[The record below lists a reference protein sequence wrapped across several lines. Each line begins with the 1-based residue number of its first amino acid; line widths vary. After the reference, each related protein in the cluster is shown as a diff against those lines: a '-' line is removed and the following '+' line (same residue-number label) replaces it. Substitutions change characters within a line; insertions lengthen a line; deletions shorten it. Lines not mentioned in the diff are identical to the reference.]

1 MNTLQTFKQW
11 VKTQNHP
18 LARAIRLSHQRSRHF
33 EIPALRCLYLPLRL
47 LHASVNQLWST
58 LTRVLYWT
66 PMFKTRLSRS
76 TDYPGD
82 RLNLF
87 CGMPQVLGALNVK
100 VGSDCRISGQT
111 TFSGRWSSRETPLL
125 QIGNN
130 VGISW
135 QTTIAVG
142 SKVILKDNV
151 RMGGRVFLA
160 GYPGHPIDPVQRAKG
175 LPDKDDQVGDIILE
189 EDVWLGS
196 GVTVTRGVTIGRG
209 TIVAA
214 GSIVTHDLP
223 SYVIAAGYPAKV
235 VRKLDHYNF
244 ERVTGFYAHSNKQSG
259 HNSSVTDTQAPSDK
273 DCHDITENAQFE
285 SESSSPSSVSR
296 RKLH

>member
-1 MNTLQTFKQW
+1 MNTLQKFKQW
-11 VKTQNHP
+11 VKTQDHP
-18 LARAIRLSHQRSRHF
+18 IARVIRISHQRCRHF
-33 EIPALRCLYLPLRL
+33 EVPALHLIYWPLRL
-47 LHASVNQLWST
+47 IHALVNQTWST

-66 PMFKTRLSRS
+66 PMFKTRLAVSKK
-76 TDYPGD
+76 YPAQ

-87 CGMPQVLGALNVK
+87 CGMPQILGALEVK

-125 QIGNN
+125 RIGNN

-142 SKVILKDNV
+142 TKVILKDNV

-160 GYPGHPIDPVQRAKG
+160 GYPGHPIDPVDRAKG
-175 LPDKDDQVGDIILE
+175 LPDKDDQVGDIVLE

-214 GSIVTHDLP
+214 GSIVTRDLP

-235 VRKLDHYNF
+235 VKQLDPSSF
-244 ERVTGFYAHSNKQSG
+244 EKVTGFYAHLDKQ
-259 HNSSVTDTQAPSDK
+259 P
-273 DCHDITENAQFE
+273 DIADSH
-285 SESSSPSSVSR
+285 SEIPKR
-296 RKLH
+296 AKQQIGE